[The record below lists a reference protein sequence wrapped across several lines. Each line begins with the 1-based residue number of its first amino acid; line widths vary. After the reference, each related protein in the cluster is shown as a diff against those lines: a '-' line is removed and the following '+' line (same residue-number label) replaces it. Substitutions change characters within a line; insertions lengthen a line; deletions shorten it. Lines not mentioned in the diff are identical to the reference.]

1 MLGLSMEMAMLVGT
15 AVSTMLV
22 VVVVAMMLR
31 RDPMD
36 ARIKSVMAQRGA
48 RRGASRNA
56 GTRETMAQ
64 FMRQTVDRLDL
75 LRSNQAKQI
84 VERLAQ
90 GGWRRS
96 DATVVYLFCKVALP
110 VVAAAAAL
118 FAVYGLD
125 MFALSP
131 TMKLFA
137 VIVVALLGSY
147 APEIFIRSEERRVG
161 KECVS
166 TCRSRWSPYP

>member
-64 FMRQTVDRLDL
+64 FIRQTVDRLDL

-84 VERLAQ
+84 VARLAQ
-90 GGWRRS
+90 GGRRRP
-96 DATVVYLFCKVALP
+96 APPVVYLFCKLVPPAVAP
-110 VVAAAAAL
+110 AAARL
-118 FAVYGLD
+118 AVHGLD
-125 MFALSP
+125 RFALSP
-131 TMKLFA
+131 
-137 VIVVALLGSY
+137 
-147 APEIFIRSEERRVG
+147 
-161 KECVS
+161 
-166 TCRSRWSPYP
+166 

>member
-56 GTRETMAQ
+56 GTRERKAQ
-64 FMRQTVDRLDL
+64 YMRQTVDKLDP
-75 LRSNQAKQI
+75 RPSTQAKQHGHG
-84 VERLAQ
+84 LAQ
-90 GGWRRS
+90 GGRR
-96 DATVVYLFCKVALP
+96 
-110 VVAAAAAL
+110 
-118 FAVYGLD
+118 G
-125 MFALSP
+125 
-131 TMKLFA
+131 
-137 VIVVALLGSY
+137 
-147 APEIFIRSEERRVG
+147 ERERG
-161 KECVS
+161 
-166 TCRSRWSPYP
+166 